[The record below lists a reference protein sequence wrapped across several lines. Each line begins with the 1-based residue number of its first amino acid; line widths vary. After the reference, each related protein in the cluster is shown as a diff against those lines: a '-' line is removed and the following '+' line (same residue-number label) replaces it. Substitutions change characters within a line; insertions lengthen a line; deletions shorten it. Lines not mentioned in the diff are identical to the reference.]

1 MGCRCANRRCHS
13 RDSGIDLAVDA
24 VALRAGVDC
33 RTSTMDRFLFF
44 SFDLPVEAE
53 VAGNGVVAVAG
64 NGAVAVAGSGAMAVT
79 NMVAGKVAGV
89 MAGTAVIS
97 DVYAAA
103 SVVMFTIHRSPILDP
118 EIKIPPGD
126 VVNTPRPNVER
137 APARSNWPIERGDSE
152 HRCVY
157 RLLLET

>member
-53 VAGNGVVAVAG
+53 VAGNG
-64 NGAVAVAGSGAMAVT
+64 AVAVAGSG
-79 NMVAGKVAGV
+79 G
-89 MAGTAVIS
+89 
-97 DVYAAA
+97 
-103 SVVMFTIHRSPILDP
+103 
-118 EIKIPPGD
+118 
-126 VVNTPRPNVER
+126 
-137 APARSNWPIERGDSE
+137 W
-152 HRCVY
+152 
-157 RLLLET
+157 